1 MMFKSLRVRLFLWY
15 IASLAMLALVF
26 YVLVHDMAWVHGN
39 HSFEVIF
46 IILAIAGFFII
57 YKFTQSLRKL
67 SDKMRLITHKNLNE
81 RITDINGEDEI
92 GELALVFNK
101 LLDRLHEAFQREQQ
115 FIGDVAH
122 ELKTPIA
129 NLRTSLEIGLQK
141 KRTNEEYQA
150 LVSDAIKETDR
161 ISITLKN
168 ILDLA
173 WSETPG
179 DHRIAEKFN
188 LSELLEELDDIT
200 QKMAS
205 TKDINAKFNIE
216 ENIFLTGYKDKLARA
231 LLNVLENSV
240 KYTPKKGNINVDLET
255 IHNKAIITIKDDGI
269 GIEEDEQKRIFDRFY
284 RGSKTDKV
292 FGSGLGLAISKSMI
306 NLHNGEIKVASRI
319 GKGSTFIISLPISE

>member
-1 MMFKSLRVRLFLWY
+1 MFKSLRVRLYLWY
-15 IASLAMLALVF
+15 LGSLVLLAAVF

-39 HSFEVIF
+39 HSFEVVF
-46 IILAIAGFFII
+46 ALLAIVGFVII
-57 YKFTQSLRKL
+57 YKFTQSLHKL

-81 RITDINGEDEI
+81 RITGIKGEDEI
-92 GELALVFNK
+92 GELAMVFNK

-129 NLRTSLEIGLQK
+129 NLRTSLEVGLQK
-141 KRTNEEYQA
+141 KRTNEEYQE

-161 ISITLKN
+161 ISTTLRN

-173 WSETPG
+173 WSETPNEQKVS
-179 DHRIAEKFN
+179 EKFN
-188 LSELLEELDDIT
+188 LSELLEELDEIT

-205 TKDINAKFNIE
+205 QKEITAKFRIKKDVH
-216 ENIFLTGYKDKLARA
+216 LSGYKDKLARA
-231 LLNVLENSV
+231 ILNILENSV
-240 KYTPKKGNINVDLET
+240 KYTPKKGIIEVDLET
-255 IHNKAIITIKDDGI
+255 VHNKAIITIKDTGI

-306 NLHNGEIKVASRI
+306 NLHNGDIKVDSKV
-319 GKGSTFIISLPISE
+319 GQGSTFIISLPLV